1 MKNDTLNELL
11 SGLAQTFGAQIPFHN
26 VIGLTVEK
34 VTVDE
39 VMVSFAM
46 KPELIGNFMQGI
58 LHGGVI
64 ATVLDVAGGT
74 LAAACLMERY
84 AEDHSLEEI
93 AGRFAKLGTIDLRID
108 YLRPGRGERFI
119 TRATVLR
126 AGNKVAVTRME
137 MMSDVGVLIAV
148 GTGTYLVG

>member
-1 MKNDTLNELL
+1 MHHDELNELL
-11 SGLAQTFGAQIPFHN
+11 SGLAHTFGEKIPFNN
-26 VIGLTVEK
+26 VVGLSIDK
-34 VTVDE
+34 VTIDE
-39 VMVSFAM
+39 VMVSFSM
-46 KPELIGNFMQGI
+46 KPELVGNFMQGI

-74 LAAACLMERY
+74 LAGASLLERY
-84 AEDHSLEEI
+84 ADSHSLEEI

-119 TRATVLR
+119 TRASVLR

-137 MMSDVGVLIAV
+137 MMNDQGVLIAV

>member
-1 MKNDTLNELL
+1 MKSETLNELL
-11 SGLAQTFGAQIPFHN
+11 AGLAQTFGDQIPFN
-26 VIGLTVEK
+26 KLVGLSIDKVSVE
-34 VTVDE
+34 E
-39 VMVSFAM
+39 VMISFEM
-46 KPELIGNFMQGI
+46 KPELVGNFMQGI

-84 AEDHSLEEI
+84 AEEHSLEEI
-93 AGRFAKLGTIDLRID
+93 AKRFAKLGTIDLRID

-119 TRATVLR
+119 SRATVLR

-137 MMSDVGVLIAV
+137 MMNGEGVLIAV